1 MAETIAET
9 FFIGNT
15 VPYNLTFVDIA
26 GAAVDISGMSFR
38 NILKRNLEDTD
49 AQAVLDKTEIFP
61 TDANSIAGIGTF
73 TLEITDTT
81 TLPPDVYHREFRLTD
96 TTTSP
101 DTVYS
106 VGVDVV
112 EVLTPVGD

>member
-1 MAETIAET
+1 MAEIIAET
-9 FFIGNT
+9 FYIGNT
-15 VPYNLTFVDIA
+15 VPYNLTFTDIA

-38 NILKRNLEDTD
+38 NVLKNNLEDTD
-49 AQAVLDKTEIFP
+49 AQAILDKTIVFP
-61 TDANSIAGIGTF
+61 SNANSVAGIGTF
-73 TLEITDTT
+73 VLEITDTAN
-81 TLPPDVYHREFRLTD
+81 LPPGGYHREFRLTD

-106 VGVDVV
+106 VGVDFI